1 MVKSLIK
8 GINITSNFSPPDP
21 LSSSE
26 AEQDK
31 TMLVKIRARGLNFYY
46 GNVLA
51 LKNINLDIYRNTVTA
66 IIGPSGCGKS
76 TFIRLLNRMHE
87 LVPHARVEGD
97 LYFEG
102 QNLLDPKID
111 AVEIRRKVGMVFQK
125 PNPFPKSIFENISYG
140 LTVNG
145 VQDKE
150 FIEERVVM
158 SLKKAALW
166 DEIKDRLHDN
176 ALRLSG
182 GQQQRLCI
190 ARCIAVNP
198 SVILFDEPCAS
209 LDPISTAKIEELI
222 LELKKNYTIVIV
234 THNMQ
239 QAARVSDITGFFL
252 MGELVEVGKTQDIFT
267 APKNKKTEEYI
278 TGRFG

>member
-1 MVKSLIK
+1 MGKQLLESLNLNKTIL
-8 GINITSNFSPPDP
+8 SRQQQAAEDFS
-21 LSSSE
+21 
-26 AEQDK
+26 QFK
-31 TMLVKIRARGLNFYY
+31 VKIRVENLDFFY
-46 GNVLA
+46 GKTQA
-51 LKNINLDIYRNTVTA
+51 LKNINLDIYENSVAA

-76 TFIRLLNRMHE
+76 TFIRLINRMNE
-87 LVPHARVEGD
+87 LVPHTRISGHV
-97 LYFEG
+97 Y
-102 QNLLDPKID
+102 LDGEDIFDPLMD
-111 AVEIRRKVGMVFQK
+111 AVDIRRRVGMVFQK

-140 LTVNG
+140 LIVNG
-145 VQDKE
+145 VKDKE
-150 FIEERVVM
+150 YIEERVVL

-166 DEIKDRLHDN
+166 DEIKDRLFDN

-190 ARCIAVNP
+190 ARCIAVDP

-222 LELKKNYTIVIV
+222 LELKKKYTIIIV

-239 QAARVSDITGFFL
+239 QAARVSDFTGFFL
-252 MGELVEVGKTQDIFT
+252 MGEMVEFARTQDIFT
-267 APKNKKTEEYI
+267 APKDSKTEAYI